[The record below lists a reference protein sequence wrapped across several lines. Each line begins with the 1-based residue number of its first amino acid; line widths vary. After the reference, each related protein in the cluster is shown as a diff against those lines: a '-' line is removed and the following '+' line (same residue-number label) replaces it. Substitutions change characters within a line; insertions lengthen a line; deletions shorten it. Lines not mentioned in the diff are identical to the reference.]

1 MRKRMIAKW
10 VGKDANTGMP
20 IRVGDEIVYDT
31 ETRKAYHHYK
41 YADDKEHGD
50 DNLKIDGVSLL
61 TLKEKV

>member
-1 MRKRMIAKW
+1 MIAKF

-31 ETRKAYHHYK
+31 ETRKAYH
-41 YADDKEHGD
+41 DDREHGD
-50 DNLKIDGVSLL
+50 DNLKIDGKPLL

>member
-31 ETRKAYHHYK
+31 ETRKAYH
-41 YADDKEHGD
+41 DDREHGD
-50 DNLKIDGVSLL
+50 DNLKIDGKPLL

>member
-1 MRKRMIAKW
+1 MIAKW

-31 ETRKAYHHYK
+31 ETRKAYH
-41 YADDKEHGD
+41 DDREHGD
-50 DNLKIDGVSLL
+50 DNLKIDGKPLL